1 MGNRFLK
8 GAMILSI
15 SMFATKFLGILYV
28 IPFQQLVGT
37 SEMALYNYAYTPYA
51 LFISLSTLGIPVG
64 IAKFVSKYNAAGE
77 YDTARKMFRYAIWFM
92 VGLGCLGFLTMYNLA
107 PWYAQVV
114 LAGQKELANSIEDVT
129 MAIQTISFALL
140 IIPVMAIFRGFFQGN
155 QNMIPTSVSQFVEQ
169 VVRIIFILAGSYY
182 IINIKGGSTK
192 EAVGFS
198 VFSAFLAGIT
208 AFLILYYYWIKNV
221 KHYNKL
227 LRKSVPHEPRNYGNL
242 FTELI
247 SYAIPFAILGLATN
261 LFQIVDQT
269 TYNHYMLV
277 SGLDGVIVEDSYGM
291 YAGSLYKIIM
301 IPVSFAISFGQPL
314 IPELTH
320 HLTAGNMKSVRK
332 NLVLAIQLTCFITVP
347 AVVGMA
353 LLSEPIYIMFFNSST
368 PGYNAMGGDI
378 FRLGSLLGLFMALYS
393 IVTAILQGIGKQW
406 YGIIFL
412 GVSLVIKYLGNV
424 FLIPIFQTDGAT
436 MATMIAYTF
445 CITMSLIVIKRETGF
460 KVSQLLRRLVAIF
473 VFTGIM
479 ALFVIA
485 VKFILDLF
493 MDYNARHMLS
503 YIYVAIAGF
512 IGVLAYFGLAWYFD
526 LITALF
532 GMKFSPKQLKERILR
547 RR

>member
-37 SEMALYNYAYTPYA
+37 SGMALYNYAYTPYA

-92 VGLGCLGFLTMYNLA
+92 VGLGCLGFLTMYKLA
-107 PWYAQVV
+107 TWYAQVV

-221 KHYNKL
+221 KH
-227 LRKSVPHEPRNYGNL
+227 
-242 FTELI
+242 
-247 SYAIPFAILGLATN
+247 
-261 LFQIVDQT
+261 
-269 TYNHYMLV
+269 
-277 SGLDGVIVEDSYGM
+277 
-291 YAGSLYKIIM
+291 
-301 IPVSFAISFGQPL
+301 
-314 IPELTH
+314 
-320 HLTAGNMKSVRK
+320 
-332 NLVLAIQLTCFITVP
+332 
-347 AVVGMA
+347 
-353 LLSEPIYIMFFNSST
+353 
-368 PGYNAMGGDI
+368 
-378 FRLGSLLGLFMALYS
+378 
-393 IVTAILQGIGKQW
+393 
-406 YGIIFL
+406 
-412 GVSLVIKYLGNV
+412 
-424 FLIPIFQTDGAT
+424 
-436 MATMIAYTF
+436 
-445 CITMSLIVIKRETGF
+445 
-460 KVSQLLRRLVAIF
+460 
-473 VFTGIM
+473 
-479 ALFVIA
+479 
-485 VKFILDLF
+485 
-493 MDYNARHMLS
+493 
-503 YIYVAIAGF
+503 
-512 IGVLAYFGLAWYFD
+512 
-526 LITALF
+526 
-532 GMKFSPKQLKERILR
+532 
-547 RR
+547 

>member
-37 SEMALYNYAYTPYA
+37 SGMALYNYAYTPYA

-92 VGLGCLGFLTMYNLA
+92 IALGIIGFLTMYNLA

-114 LAGQKELANSIEDVT
+114 LGGEEALANTVEDVT

-155 QNMIPTSVSQFVEQ
+155 QNMVPTSVSQFVEQ

-182 IINIKGGSTK
+182 IINIQGGTTK

-221 KHYNKL
+221 KQYNQL
-227 LRKSVPHEPRNYGNL
+227 LKQSVPHEPRNYGNL
-242 FTELI
+242 FAELI

-269 TYNHYMLV
+269 TYNHYMLL
-277 SGLDGVIVEDSYGM
+277 SGLNGVLVEDSYGM

-320 HLTAGNMKSVRK
+320 HLTAGNLKAVRK

-353 LLSEPIYIMFFNSST
+353 LLSEPIYIMFFNSAT
-368 PGYNAMGGDI
+368 PGYNQMGGDI

-412 GVSLVIKYLGNV
+412 VISLVIKYFGNV
-424 FLIPIFQTDGAT
+424 LLIPIFKTDGAT
-436 MATMIAYTF
+436 LATMIAYTF
-445 CITMSLIVIKRETGF
+445 CITMSLIIIKRQTGF

-479 ALFVIA
+479 AFVVVV
-485 VKFILDLF
+485 VKLVLNLF
-493 MDYNARHMLS
+493 MDYNAHHLLS
-503 YIYVAIAGF
+503 YFYVAIAGF
-512 IGVLAYFGLAWYFD
+512 IGIIIYFGLAWYFD

-532 GMKFSPKQLKERILR
+532 GLKFSPKRFKERILR

>member
-37 SEMALYNYAYTPYA
+37 SGMALYNYAYTPYA

-92 VGLGCLGFLTMYNLA
+92 IALGFIGFLTMYNLA

-114 LAGQKELANSIEDVT
+114 LGGEEALANTIEDVT

-155 QNMIPTSVSQFVEQ
+155 QNMVPTSVSQFVEQ

-182 IINIKGGSTK
+182 IINFQGGTTK
-192 EAVGFS
+192 QAVGFS

-208 AFLILYYYWIKNV
+208 AFLILYYFWIKNV
-221 KHYNKL
+221 KQYNEL
-227 LRKSVPHEPRNYGNL
+227 LKQSVPHEPRNYGNL
-242 FTELI
+242 FAELI

-269 TYNHYMLV
+269 TYNHYMLL
-277 SGLDGVIVEDSYGM
+277 SGMDGVLVEDSYGM

-320 HLTAGNMKSVRK
+320 HLTSGNLKAVRK

-353 LLSEPIYIMFFNSST
+353 LLSEPIYIMFFNSNI
-368 PGYNAMGGDI
+368 PGYNQMGGEI

-393 IVTAILQGIGKQW
+393 IITAILQGIGKQW

-412 GVSLVIKYLGNV
+412 ATSLVIKYIGNV
-424 FLIPIFQTDGAT
+424 LLIPIFKTDGAT
-436 MATMIAYTF
+436 LATMIAYTF
-445 CITMSLIVIKRETGF
+445 CMTMSLIIIKRQTGF
-460 KVSQLLRRLVAIF
+460 KLSQLLRRLVAIF
-473 VFTGIM
+473 VFTGMM
-479 ALFVIA
+479 ALVVII
-485 VKFILDLF
+485 VKSGLNLVI
-493 MDYNARHMLS
+493 DYNKHHLLS
-503 YIYVAIAGF
+503 YFYVAISGF
-512 IGVLAYFGLAWYFD
+512 IGIVVYFGLAWYFD
-526 LITALF
+526 LIHALF
-532 GMKFSPKQLKERILR
+532 GVKFSPKQLKERILR

>member
-28 IPFQQLVGT
+28 IPFQQLVGA
-37 SEMALYNYAYTPYA
+37 SGMALYNYAYTPYA

-64 IAKFVSKYNAAGE
+64 IAKFVSKYNAAKE
-77 YDTARKMFRYAIWFM
+77 YDTARTMFRYASWFM
-92 VGLGCLGFLTMYNLA
+92 IALGCVGFLTMYNMA
-107 PWYAQVV
+107 PWYANVV
-114 LAGQKELANSIEDVT
+114 LAGQSELANTVEDVT

-155 QNMIPTSVSQFVEQ
+155 QNMVPTSVSQFVEQ
-169 VVRIIFILAGSYY
+169 VVRIVFILVGSYY
-182 IINIKGGSTK
+182 IIHIKGGTAK

-208 AFLILYYYWIKNV
+208 AFLILYYYWRKNV
-221 KHYNKL
+221 KQYNQL
-227 LRKSVPHEPRNYGNL
+227 LNETVSHEPRNFGNL

-247 SYAIPFAILGLATN
+247 AYAIPFAILGLATN

-269 TYNHYMLV
+269 TYNHYMLK

-314 IPELTH
+314 IPELTY
-320 HLTAGNMKSVRK
+320 HLTEGNMKSVRK
-332 NLVLAIQLTCFITVP
+332 NLMLAIQLTCFITVP

-353 LLSEPIYIMFFNSST
+353 LLSEPIFIMFFNSSVK
-368 PGYNAMGGDI
+368 GYNAMGGDI

-406 YGIIFL
+406 NGIIFL
-412 GVSLVIKYLGNV
+412 VLSLGIKYLGNV
-424 FLIPIFQTDGAT
+424 LLITIFKTDGAT
-436 MATMIAYTF
+436 MATMISYTF
-445 CITMSLIVIKRETGF
+445 CIVMSLVVIQRETKF
-460 KVSQLLRRLVAIF
+460 KVANLIRRLVAIF
-473 VFTGIM
+473 VFTGVM
-479 ALFVIA
+479 ALVVVG

-493 MDYNARHMLS
+493 MNYQVHHMLS
-503 YIYVAIAGF
+503 YLYVGIAGLF
-512 IGVLAYFGLAWYFD
+512 GVIVYFGLAWYFD
-526 LITALF
+526 LIETLF
-532 GMKFSPKQLKERILR
+532 GTKFSLKRLKGRIVR